1 MVLAI
6 RFYDVGLRDDAV
18 FWFYAAKD
26 RYLTLDEVVDV
37 AAAVSPRWKIPC
49 AASPRSPA
57 TIAPICRRIRR
68 RSAFLGHSCLI
79 FPRHLDAVF
88 PSGPPLKP
96 TS

>member
-37 AAAVSPRWKIPC
+37 AAAVSPRWRYR
-49 AASPRSPA
+49 AQLLYARRPRSLVFVDESGVGV
-57 TIAPICRRIRR
+57 
-68 RSAFLGHSCLI
+68 RSW
-79 FPRHLDAVF
+79 V
-88 PSGPPLKP
+88 
-96 TS
+96 TVV